1 MVEKRPGKIL
11 SPEIYEQHERI
22 ERAVKARL
30 ELLAKR
36 EAERKAQAQ
45 REKP

>member
-1 MVEKRPGKIL
+1 MKKKETGKIL
-11 SPEIYEQHERI
+11 SPEIYEEYERI

-36 EAERKAQAQ
+36 AERKAQADRDQ
-45 REKP
+45 A

>member
-1 MVEKRPGKIL
+1 MKKKTGKIL

-22 ERAVKARL
+22 QRAISARL

-36 EAERKAQAQ
+36 DAERKAQAE
-45 REKP
+45 REQP

>member
-1 MVEKRPGKIL
+1 MEKRKGKIL
-11 SPEIYEQHERI
+11 SPEIYEEYERI

-36 EAERKAQAQ
+36 DAERKAQAERGQ
-45 REKP
+45 S